1 MCYINVVTIIVI
13 LQKLQQQD
21 CNKNNHRNMET
32 VVEPCK
38 SQLNCVKVQK
48 LIRNVDMYNKPQTLA
63 QSSLYTRTRCLYT
76 VSMKLFETL

>member
-1 MCYINVVTIIVI
+1 
-13 LQKLQQQD
+13 
-21 CNKNNHRNMET
+21 MET